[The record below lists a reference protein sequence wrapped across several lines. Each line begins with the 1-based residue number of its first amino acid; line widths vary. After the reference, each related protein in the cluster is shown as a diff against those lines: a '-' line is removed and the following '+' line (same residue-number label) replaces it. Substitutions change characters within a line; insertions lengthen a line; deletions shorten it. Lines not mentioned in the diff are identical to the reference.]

1 MDMIKRAELLE
12 KLKQPL
18 PESKVNLEVLKF
30 PVIEGNKSLPV
41 SVETAKI
48 KNEID
53 VLKLNI
59 TVNL

>member
-30 PVIEGNKSLPV
+30 PVIEGSKSLPV
-41 SVETAKI
+41 SVEIADI
-48 KNEID
+48 ENEID